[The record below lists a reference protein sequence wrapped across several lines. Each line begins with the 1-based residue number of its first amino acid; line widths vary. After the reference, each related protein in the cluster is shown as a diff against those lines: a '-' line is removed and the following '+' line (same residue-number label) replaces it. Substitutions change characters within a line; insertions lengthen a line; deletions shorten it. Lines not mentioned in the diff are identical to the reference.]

1 MIIYTYRHI
10 NLLRMM
16 KSSNEMMARVRKDLD
31 KIYEKNVFYKRA
43 LHILDDKVLK
53 KLKR

>member
-1 MIIYTYRHI
+1 MIIYTYRDI
-10 NLLRMM
+10 SLLRMM

-43 LHILDDKVLK
+43 FHILEEKALK